1 MFENLR
7 ADFEAAAGDR
17 KLETGL
23 FSILTR
29 FETPAV
35 VCYRFSHWVLKLRI
49 PVVKQLLM
57 IVALVWQRLNQML
70 LGIFISPDAEIGP
83 GFVIHTPFG
92 INVGPSKIGS
102 NCTVSTGTLI
112 GSGCRSVGD
121 NVYFGAGC
129 KIVGDLKIG
138 SNVVVVANSVVL
150 TDVPDNITIM
160 GVPARIRIPGGR
172 PKRFAWRTV
181 DGREKS
187 NQPNGQAGADQAG
200 GNQAGGNQAG
210 VNQAKTNGANGGAA
224 IQPVTERAN
233 MSAVKEESPS
243 SQKTHA

>member
-7 ADFEAAAGDR
+7 EDFRAAAGDR
-17 KLETGL
+17 TMETGL
-23 FSILTR
+23 FSVLTR

-35 VCYRFSHWVLKLRI
+35 MCYRFSHWTLTVRV
-49 PVVKQLLM
+49 PVVRQILILM
-57 IVALVWQRLNQML
+57 AVIWQRINQML

-83 GFVIHTPFG
+83 GLVIHTPFG

-102 NCTVSTGTLI
+102 YCTVSTGTLI

-160 GVPARIRIPGGR
+160 GVPARIKIPGGR
-172 PKRFAWRTV
+172 PKRFAWRTM
-181 DGREKS
+181 DGQAKDG
-187 NQPNGQAGADQAG
+187 QAKNGQAKDGEQGAGKPNGKAG
-200 GNQAGGNQAG
+200 NAGNGNAIS
-210 VNQAKTNGANGGAA
+210 VPVKADSKVPAA
-224 IQPVTERAN
+224 T
-233 MSAVKEESPS
+233 VKNEARSG
-243 SQKTHA
+243 QNTHA